1 MIQCISVNLRGCDFQ
16 GGILLFG
23 GGGVIILGCTYFIG

>member
-16 GGILLFG
+16 GGILLLGG
-23 GGGVIILGCTYFIG
+23 GGGVII